1 MPALREV
8 VSELAAVLCS
18 VVHDVRDDKPSRPR
32 EIRAGPPRLVQR
44 RIVEGLHEAPQAGVL
59 FDAERMDRRE
69 VVQHEPV
76 VPHVGVSH
84 VFPDA
89 ELTPAPV
96 DVDEMSD
103 RLEGTAVV
111 ENVGSPELLV
121 RQAGGRRQDLVVRP
135 RMEPDEPEE
144 ALSIHPP
151 ILERAEFSSSGTSDP
166 RSPCAEE
173 ADPALAAASRS
184 RTPRTAARSRT
195 PPPRG

>member
-1 MPALREV
+1 MAALGEV
-8 VSELAAVLCS
+8 VSELAAVLRPM
-18 VVHDVRDDKPSRPR
+18 VHDVRDDQPSRPR
-32 EIRAGPPRLVQR
+32 EIRTGPPRLVQR

-76 VPHVGVSH
+76 VPHVRVSH
-84 VFPDA
+84 VVPDA

-111 ENVGSPELLV
+111 ENVGSPELFV

-135 RMEPDEPEE
+135 SMEPDEPEQ
-144 ALSIHPP
+144 ALSIHAP
-151 ILERAEFSSSGTSDP
+151 ILGPAEFSSPGTSDP
-166 RSPCAEE
+166 HSPCAEE
-173 ADPALAAASRS
+173 ADPGLAGAERS
-184 RTPRTAARSRT
+184 RTPTSSASLDDL
-195 PPPRG
+195 GW